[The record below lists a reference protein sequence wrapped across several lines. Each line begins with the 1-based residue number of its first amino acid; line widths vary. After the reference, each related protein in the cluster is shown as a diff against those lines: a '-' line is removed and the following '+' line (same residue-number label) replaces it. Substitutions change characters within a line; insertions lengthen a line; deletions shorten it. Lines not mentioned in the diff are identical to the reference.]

1 MPSGQNTQYQAILE
15 ISRLMLEAGK
25 AQEWDSLIAL
35 EKQRQGLF
43 AAPAAGDGR
52 STPDIAATLD
62 EILSC
67 DKELMEKVEH
77 WLQHARILLR
87 MPPARGD

>member
-1 MPSGQNTQYQAILE
+1 MPNGLDIQYQAILQVT
-15 ISRLMLEAGK
+15 RMMLEAGR
-25 AQEWDSLIAL
+25 AQEWDSLLAL
-35 EKQRQGLF
+35 EKQRQELF
-43 AAPAAGDGR
+43 AGR
-52 STPDIAATLD
+52 SAGGDRGTPNLAGTLE

-87 MPPARGD
+87 MPPARGK